1 MNLEEIRT
9 ALKEGK
15 TVYWHNSNYKVVED
29 NNNKLFIT
37 CLLNSNIVLLDE
49 GGENFFFDLFEHY
62 ENQPKNLEGIL
73 LKWSEKIDE
82 GLNYFENEELLKE
95 VKDIGY
101 TFNYQLNSE
110 PFNLRLMVEEERNE
124 HINKHGL
131 NFDLY
136 LLSDTVIKTEENIYK
151 NQETQYKKSFTK
163 KDLKKWYFRE
173 YSN

>member
-1 MNLEEIRT
+1 
-9 ALKEGK
+9 
-15 TVYWHNSNYKVVED
+15 
-29 NNNKLFIT
+29 
-37 CLLNSNIVLLDE
+37 
-49 GGENFFFDLFEHY
+49 
-62 ENQPKNLEGIL
+62 
-73 LKWSEKIDE
+73 
-82 GLNYFENEELLKE
+82 
-95 VKDIGY
+95 
-101 TFNYQLNSE
+101 
-110 PFNLRLMVEEERNE
+110 MVEEERNE